1 MTWINRAELLMT
13 WHMLTWLMTW
23 QVTRLM
29 TLHNCCCGC
38 WLADD
43 VAGQPSSVAGGWA
56 KKERVARV
64 ARL

>member
-1 MTWINRAELLMT
+1 MT
-13 WHMLTWLMTW
+13 WHTLTWLMTW

-29 TLHNCCCGC
+29 TVHNCCCGC

-43 VAGQPSSVAGGWA
+43 MAGQPSSVAGGWA

-64 ARL
+64 AHL